1 MFSYAFGYKGIGIQA
16 MNPIYEIGMAYPDLA
31 ANFGFLT
38 GFAYTIPFAF
48 MGLFYGKLT
57 NKVNRKVVLGIFMA
71 LSGLTMG
78 AAGFMD
84 SFLVLYASRFA
95 LGIIGAMFNPMSF
108 SLLTDYFPPERRAT
122 ANSVIQSGNY
132 IGWGLSSIS
141 IILIQQFGWRST
153 FGILGAAGAVIG
165 AIIIAFVKEPLQKM
179 SADMAKN
186 KEAADADK
194 AKEAA
199 AVASGE
205 KEQAGFKELIANPVN
220 RWVLTGSFFRNFGG
234 SITTYYLPVFFLKNF
249 AAYKV
254 QYSFVNSVILSLVGL
269 ASGIIGGILADK
281 YEKKT
286 PWIKALIPIIGSAAS
301 VPLIAIATMQGNF
314 WISMVCFTLFTLL
327 SSAFSGPAITMMQ
340 NTTEKSL

>member
-78 AAGFMD
+78 AAGFLD

-165 AIIIAFVKEPLQKM
+165 AVIIAFVKEPLQKM
-179 SADMAKN
+179 
-186 KEAADADK
+186 
-194 AKEAA
+194 
-199 AVASGE
+199 
-205 KEQAGFKELIANPVN
+205 
-220 RWVLTGSFFRNFGG
+220 
-234 SITTYYLPVFFLKNF
+234 
-249 AAYKV
+249 
-254 QYSFVNSVILSLVGL
+254 
-269 ASGIIGGILADK
+269 
-281 YEKKT
+281 
-286 PWIKALIPIIGSAAS
+286 
-301 VPLIAIATMQGNF
+301 
-314 WISMVCFTLFTLL
+314 
-327 SSAFSGPAITMMQ
+327 
-340 NTTEKSL
+340 

>member
-1 MFSYAFGYKGIGIQA
+1 
-16 MNPIYEIGMAYPDLA
+16 
-31 ANFGFLT
+31 
-38 GFAYTIPFAF
+38 
-48 MGLFYGKLT
+48 
-57 NKVNRKVVLGIFMA
+57 
-71 LSGLTMG
+71 
-78 AAGFMD
+78 
-84 SFLVLYASRFA
+84 
-95 LGIIGAMFNPMSF
+95 
-108 SLLTDYFPPERRAT
+108 
-122 ANSVIQSGNY
+122 
-132 IGWGLSSIS
+132 
-141 IILIQQFGWRST
+141 
-153 FGILGAAGAVIG
+153 
-165 AIIIAFVKEPLQKM
+165 M

-199 AVASGE
+199 AIASGE
-205 KEQAGFKELIANPVN
+205 KEQPGFKELIANPVN

-254 QYSFVNSVILSLVGL
+254 QYSFVNSVILSMVGL

-314 WISMVCFTLFTLL
+314 WVSMVCFTLFTLL

-340 NTTEKSL
+340 NTTEKSLQGSIISSYFFTITIAQTCGPLFASFLAKNQGALTNPAIYGPVITLGVLIGFGGSVPCWWKAGQNYVRIQKE

>member
-1 MFSYAFGYKGIGIQA
+1 
-16 MNPIYEIGMAYPDLA
+16 
-31 ANFGFLT
+31 
-38 GFAYTIPFAF
+38 
-48 MGLFYGKLT
+48 
-57 NKVNRKVVLGIFMA
+57 
-71 LSGLTMG
+71 
-78 AAGFMD
+78 
-84 SFLVLYASRFA
+84 
-95 LGIIGAMFNPMSF
+95 
-108 SLLTDYFPPERRAT
+108 
-122 ANSVIQSGNY
+122 
-132 IGWGLSSIS
+132 
-141 IILIQQFGWRST
+141 
-153 FGILGAAGAVIG
+153 
-165 AIIIAFVKEPLQKM
+165 M

-186 KEAADADK
+186 KEAADAVK